1 MNQHDSTNPR
11 TWKGGFGL
19 KRKLTS
25 IVGAML
31 ATATLLGGM
40 VLPAQASMV
49 DSVTTDPDAG
59 IMPVASCADS
69 GVTSPVT
76 SISVAA
82 IDFWKG
88 QTWQD
93 ARSAPIPA
101 SYSSPSVNS
110 QNNVIISMFC
120 NNSRFAINRGG
131 DDWRGNGSA
140 NLYFTLNDDYWIV
153 LAAGDKSNSM
163 PEDRPPYPPLG
174 TTGKFKATKG
184 TSCFATLLFD
194 TKPSEQSGNAD
205 DIRRQATV
213 SCGGTSINSD
223 NYGHNV
229 AGVGLFFVKDNP
241 GDNVQNVTLTYNG
254 NGGTGSVPSQTV
266 PQDSFLT
273 VSQNGFSKSNAG
285 GQCTFQA
292 WNTSSSGTGTT
303 YRPGQTMNIQSNTTL
318 YAIWD
323 CPAETTYDYRLHYD
337 ANGGSGAP
345 ADWETSNT
353 TGGTMNATVSAQ
365 KPTRNGYTFLGWS
378 TSSTATNATY
388 QAGST
393 VRVSADQPVTLYAV
407 WQQKEANAGLVFNG
421 NGGSGAPAA
430 QSAAGQP
437 GGTHTFTIPNGKPT
451 WAKHV
456 FKGWAENRQATTADH
471 QPGDTVNVAYGNTT
485 TLYAVWEENAN
496 ANLQY
501 DANGGQGAPQGESA
515 TGTTGAKQFTV
526 SNQQPTWTGHKFLGW
541 ATDSNATTPT
551 YQAGDKVSVN
561 YGDTIT
567 LYAVWQENKDAVVHF
582 DPNGGTGAPGDLS
595 ETGTTGNKEF
605 TIPAQT
611 PTWEGHKFLG
621 WAEDPKAT
629 KPTVQPGG
637 KVTVNYGD
645 TKTLYAVWVENMD
658 ATLNY
663 DANGGQDAPQAESAT
678 GTPGASKEFT
688 VSNTQPTRAGHKF
701 LGWAEDPKATTPTVQ
716 AGAKITVNYG
726 DTTTLYAVWQADQP
740 ATVKFDANGGQ
751 NAPNA
756 LTANGQPG
764 DAKEFTIPAQTPTWA
779 GHKFLGWA
787 EDPKATTA
795 TTQPSSKLSVDYGKT
810 VTLYAVWSADKDAV
824 IQYDPNG
831 GENAPKGETA
841 AGQPG
846 GGKEFTIPAQKPT
859 YTGRVFLGWAED
871 PKATTPSKQPG
882 DKVTVNFGDTKT
894 WYAVWQN
901 TPPTIDG
908 TDDKQITVGDKFDPM
923 ENVTGTDREDG
934 DVTGKITVTGTV
946 DPSKPGK
953 YELTYTVTDKA
964 GNTTTEHRVVTVVPK
979 VLAKMP
985 QTGTT
990 MGVLIGVAI
999 VLIAGASITM
1009 TLVSRKRRHS
1019 VE

>member
-1 MNQHDSTNPR
+1 M
-11 TWKGGFGL
+11 
-19 KRKLTS
+19 
-25 IVGAML
+25 
-31 ATATLLGGM
+31 
-40 VLPAQASMV
+40 
-49 DSVTTDPDAG
+49 
-59 IMPVASCADS
+59 
-69 GVTSPVT
+69 
-76 SISVAA
+76 
-82 IDFWKG
+82 
-88 QTWQD
+88 
-93 ARSAPIPA
+93 
-101 SYSSPSVNS
+101 
-110 QNNVIISMFC
+110 
-120 NNSRFAINRGG
+120 
-131 DDWRGNGSA
+131 
-140 NLYFTLNDDYWIV
+140 
-153 LAAGDKSNSM
+153 
-163 PEDRPPYPPLG
+163 
-174 TTGKFKATKG
+174 
-184 TSCFATLLFD
+184 
-194 TKPSEQSGNAD
+194 
-205 DIRRQATV
+205 
-213 SCGGTSINSD
+213 
-223 NYGHNV
+223 
-229 AGVGLFFVKDNP
+229 
-241 GDNVQNVTLTYNG
+241 TYDG

-273 VSQNGFSKSNAG
+273 VSQNGFSKSNAD

-292 WNTSSSGTGTT
+292 WNTSPSGTGTT

-323 CPAETTYDYRLHYD
+323 CPAEATYDYRLHYD
-337 ANGGSGAP
+337 ANGGQGAP

-365 KPTRNGYTFLGWS
+365 KPTRNEYTFLGWS

-393 VRVSADQPVTLYAV
+393 VRVPADQTVTLYAV

-456 FKGWAENRQATTADH
+456 FKGWAENRQATTADY
-471 QPGDTVNVAYGNTT
+471 QPGDQVNVAYGDTT
-485 TLYAVWEENAN
+485 
-496 ANLQY
+496 
-501 DANGGQGAPQGESA
+501 
-515 TGTTGAKQFTV
+515 
-526 SNQQPTWTGHKFLGW
+526 
-541 ATDSNATTPT
+541 
-551 YQAGDKVSVN
+551 
-561 YGDTIT
+561 T

-582 DPNGGTGAPGDLS
+582 DPNGGQNAPGDLS
-595 ETGTTGNKEF
+595 ETGTTGAKEF

-611 PTWEGHKFLG
+611 PTWEGHKFVG
-621 WAEDPKAT
+621 WAEDPKAV

-663 DANGGQDAPQAESAT
+663 DANGGQGAPQAESET

-688 VSNTQPTRAGHKF
+688 VSSTQPTWAGHKF
-701 LGWAEDPKATTPTVQ
+701 LGWAEDPKATKPTVQ

-764 DAKEFTIPAQTPTWA
+764 DAEEFAIPTQTPTWS

-787 EDPKATTA
+787 EDPKASTA

-846 GGKEFTIPAQKPT
+846 GNKEFTIPDQKPT

-871 PKATTPSKQPG
+871 PKATKPSKQPG

-985 QTGTT
+985 QTGTA

-999 VLIAGASITM
+999 VLVAGASITM
-1009 TLVSRKRRHS
+1009 ALVSRKRRHS